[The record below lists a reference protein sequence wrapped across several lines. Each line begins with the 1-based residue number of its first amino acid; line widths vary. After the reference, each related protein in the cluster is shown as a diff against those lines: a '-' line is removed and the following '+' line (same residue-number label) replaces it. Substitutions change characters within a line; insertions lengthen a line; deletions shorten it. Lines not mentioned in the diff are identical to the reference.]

1 VNSLIKCESPDPVVV
16 SRVLPPVSPAFQ
28 RPVAAPMTLARF
40 CGGPPTGVT
49 RSWRCRKTV
58 SAPFLSFRLFAT
70 MALFS
75 VLTVGLTLPPAFGE
89 FKAQPREQA
98 APSAAF
104 LEALQVADSFLWAWV
119 ARDAES
125 GLRLISDRLRAKAG
139 DERWRRQ
146 FIVGLSNPHHQ
157 AFEIGRGR
165 LMSTNRYEFP
175 VTLYEFYTGERA
187 GERYQSSLEVVKEG
201 QVWRVDRLPITS
213 DNQ

>member
-1 VNSLIKCESPDPVVV
+1 
-16 SRVLPPVSPAFQ
+16 
-28 RPVAAPMTLARF
+28 M
-40 CGGPPTGVT
+40 
-49 RSWRCRKTV
+49 KTV
-58 SAPFLSFRLFAT
+58 SAPFFSFRLIAT
-70 MALFS
+70 MALFT
-75 VLTVGLTLPPAFGE
+75 VLVVGLALPPAFGE
-89 FKAQPREQA
+89 PKAQQLEQA
-98 APSAAF
+98 TPSAAY

-125 GLRLISDRLRAKAG
+125 GLGLISDRLRARAG

-146 FIVGLSNPHHQ
+146 FIVGLSNPRHQ
-157 AFEIGRGR
+157 AFEICRGR

-175 VTLYEFYTGERA
+175 VIIYELYTGERT